1 VVCRFASAA
10 RRTFSLL
17 SMGVD
22 CRLVIDG
29 DFRFGP
35 GISVTCVDEV
45 KGLEFDYV
53 IIPDASAANY
63 PDSGEARRALYV
75 AATRAISRLWVLWSG
90 RPSPLIAGPR

>member
-1 VVCRFASAA
+1 MFG
-10 RRTFSLL
+10 LL
-17 SMGVD
+17 HKGVD

-53 IIPDASAANY
+53 IVPDATAANY
-63 PDSGEARRALYV
+63 PDTGEARRALYV
-75 AATRAISRLWVLWSG
+75 AATRALSRLWLLWSG
-90 RPSPLIAGPR
+90 RASPLLGIA